1 MKAIKFMIK
10 TAFLFSVILFAAA
23 FAEKDKLPPKDEIL
37 PELYSE
43 PAQKPTNMNSFSIKT
58 GSCAYTIEPKF
69 DYELY
74 GLVVSY
80 HHSSVFWDME
90 HKQWQDYLNNKD
102 MGVVWGS
109 NISSGT
115 YLDMKFTSGS
125 WTLYWDFK
133 WGTPAAKQKEIM
145 DKFDPS
151 KISNNHILPA
161 DDRIAK
167 LVMSAERGDQIWMKG
182 YLVNYTT
189 PCWENFWRASSTTRD
204 DTGSH
209 ACEVVYVTDFKILR
223 KADQTWRAV
232 YELMKF
238 AMPLCLV
245 LYIIVFSIEAFT
257 TGR

>member
-1 MKAIKFMIK
+1 
-10 TAFLFSVILFAAA
+10 
-23 FAEKDKLPPKDEIL
+23 
-37 PELYSE
+37 
-43 PAQKPTNMNSFSIKT
+43 
-58 GSCAYTIEPKF
+58 
-69 DYELY
+69 
-74 GLVVSY
+74 
-80 HHSSVFWDME
+80 
-90 HKQWQDYLNNKD
+90 
-102 MGVVWGS
+102 
-109 NISSGT
+109 
-115 YLDMKFTSGS
+115 
-125 WTLYWDFK
+125 
-133 WGTPAAKQKEIM
+133 M

-167 LVMSAERGDQIWMKG
+167 LVLSAERGDQIWMKG